1 MCQYIYDLLISEQ
14 MNLFVFTQEM
24 TAKIRQ
30 KSISFFC
37 TEDFVK
43 CDYCTDSVALY
54 KHLHIVDDSVALYKH
69 LHIVDNRKSIF
80 TKAFIVYAFVKRY
93 YTSGTIS
100 ASRLSFIVYY
110 TLPYVVYIYIQI
122 YNAALGH
129 HDESDAYISSLWS

>member
-1 MCQYIYDLLISEQ
+1 MCQYIYDLLILVQ

-24 TAKIRQ
+24 TAMISR

-54 KHLHIVDDSVALYKH
+54 KHI
-69 LHIVDNRKSIF
+69 HIVDNRKSIF
-80 TKAFIVYAFVKRY
+80 YTKAFIVYAFVKRY